1 MEAVAVEQQQAEPS
15 PQPQAQATEKT
26 VLLPLDQPRVIS
38 IRDGKFTYTFHFGR
52 ITQADWEL
60 YFNSI
65 HWTSKNDGSS
75 QVQTFDVDT
84 PGVELFERKLVKTEG
99 YAGTELKK
107 EDFWKIPP
115 RHSNPVAWLLRT
127 CAVADEGEDQPFNP
141 ELVEVRLNAIW
152 SVLPGDAAATMFK
165 GLVHRFAPPSPEQKK
180 RVYRAGAM
188 SKIVGGSRSGTT
200 VHGSRHKILLELY
213 DQLIQSVD
221 GYSCGATAFGGVSAA
236 FGADRAAIVREMD
249 ALHKFTAAQQ
259 LFLGGASAASSD
271 DKEGA

>member
-1 MEAVAVEQQQAEPS
+1 MEATSVQAE
-15 PQPQAQATEKT
+15 AATT
-26 VLLPLDQPRVIS
+26 NTNTNALLPLDSPRVIS
-38 IRDGKFTYTFHFGR
+38 IRDGKFTYTFHFAR

-65 HWTSKNDGSS
+65 YWTSKNDGAS

-84 PGVELFERKLVKTEG
+84 PGIELFERKLIKAEG
-99 YAGTELKK
+99 YAGAELKK

-115 RHSNPVAWLLRT
+115 RHSSPVAWLLRT

-141 ELVEVRLNAIW
+141 ELVEVRLNALW
-152 SVLPGDAAATMFK
+152 SVLPGDTSPTMFK

-200 VHGSRHKILLELY
+200 VHGSRHKILMELY

-221 GYSCGATAFGGVSAA
+221 GYSCGDTAFGGVSTA
-236 FGADRAAIVREMD
+236 FGSDRAAIIREMD

-259 LFLGGASAASSD
+259 LFLGGASTASAETEAEAA
-271 DKEGA
+271 

>member
-1 MEAVAVEQQQAEPS
+1 MEATAVQAEAAPTNTS
-15 PQPQAQATEKT
+15 ASA
-26 VLLPLDQPRVIS
+26 LLPLDQPRVIS
-38 IRDGKFTYTFHFGR
+38 IRDGKFTYTFHFAR

-65 HWTSKNDGSS
+65 YWTSKNDGAS
-75 QVQTFDVDT
+75 QVQTFDIDT
-84 PGVELFERKLVKTEG
+84 PGIELFERKLIKVEG
-99 YAGTELKK
+99 YAGAELKK
-107 EDFWKIPP
+107 DDFWKIPP
-115 RHSNPVAWLLRT
+115 RHSSPVAWLLRT
-127 CAVADEGEDQPFNP
+127 CAVADDGEDQPFNP

-152 SVLPGDAAATMFK
+152 SVLPGQTEATMFK

-221 GYSCGATAFGGVSAA
+221 GYSVAG
-236 FGADRAAIVREMD
+236 RALNSPDEIKREMD

-259 LFLGGASAASSD
+259 LFLGGASTGTAEAETEAA
-271 DKEGA
+271 